1 MLRTALV
8 SMMAVIPAMSF
19 AQSVQSVQ
27 NGPLTRAQVIQ
38 ELVDLESVGYSP
50 ASGNDVNYP
59 DDVQAAMLRL
69 QAKRAAEARVAQQQ
83 QQPQQDLNQSG
94 YGAQPAQTS
103 EAGGPG
109 GPGAAAAVRRA
120 EPVVYQHH

>member
-8 SMMAVIPAMSF
+8 SMMAVIPAISF

-83 QQPQQDLNQSG
+83 QPQQDLNQSG

-109 GPGAAAAVRRA
+109 AAAAVRRA